1 MRQVN
6 SVLFLTADEAL
17 WQHWRHLDS
26 VTWLPARGQGMDDL
40 LRWKQQQRDLVV
52 IDSALAL
59 WNHPQWSQ
67 AVQGM
72 KIIVASP
79 RPLDTEGQAVLALGA
94 RGYIHAYSSSP
105 LLVQALDHV
114 ASGQVW
120 VGESLLSRLLSD
132 VTRRLEPK
140 AGWESTLTSR
150 EVEVAQRASL
160 GHSNQLIAN
169 DLGITERTVRAHLQ
183 AVFEKLDVTDRLMLA
198 LKVHGIA

>member
-17 WQHWRHLDS
+17 WQHWRHLES

-40 LRWKQQQRDLVV
+40 LRWKQQHRDLVV
-52 IDSALAL
+52 VDSALAL
-59 WNHPQWSQ
+59 WNHPQWAQ

-72 KIIVASP
+72 KVIIASP
-79 RPLDTEGQAVLALGA
+79 RPLDTEGQSVLALGA

>member
-1 MRQVN
+1 
-6 SVLFLTADEAL
+6 
-17 WQHWRHLDS
+17 
-26 VTWLPARGQGMDDL
+26 MDDL

-59 WNHPQWSQ
+59 WNHPQWRQ

-72 KIIVASP
+72 KVIIASP

-94 RGYIHAYSSSP
+94 RGYVHAYSSSA
-105 LLVQALDHV
+105 LLVQVLDHV
-114 ASGQVW
+114 ASGQIW

-140 AGWESTLTSR
+140 AGWERTLTSR

>member
-52 IDSALAL
+52 VDSALAL
-59 WNHPQWSQ
+59 WNHPQWSK

-79 RPLDTEGQAVLALGA
+79 RPLDSEGQAVLALGA

-160 GHSNQLIAN
+160 GHSNQLIAK

-183 AVFEKLDVTDRLMLA
+183 AV
-198 LKVHGIA
+198 LKSWM